1 VIGPVS
7 AFLFLAA
14 CPAAQ
19 PDSDSL
25 GPAQVAH
32 LPPQEAMNLN
42 REGKALYRDGHFAES
57 RAKYQRAK
65 ELDLDFLAPWLNLA
79 CAYAREDRFAEATE
93 QAVTL
98 IRHAYVPGAREVMEA
113 ADLGALQIRPQELAK
128 LKSALAQAAKEWSQ
142 AAQPGFLFVGRTQPP
157 VKLQGQG
164 ILVLAMNQ
172 EIYAWLPRSGR
183 FLPLTAEDGRVLAFV
198 KSPDGHRI
206 VFVRAGRL
214 VRGAGQAD
222 LLRGLSV
229 RQLDLASMALGPV
242 IELPG
247 DVRQLTLWPA
257 ARDSVELDVAGTVG
271 VSSKYQF
278 DGEKLQ
284 PAQTIHRRFSASV
297 HPVVLTAAGVAPTS
311 RVVSDAG
318 CSFSAHDEISGN
330 GLPGIRISARAGK
343 GFFLDARYGAG
354 LDGLPFP
361 DSVSSPSKG
370 LSPSGKTR

>member
-7 AFLFLAA
+7 ALLFLAA

-42 REGKALYRDGHFAES
+42 REGKALYRDGRFAEA

-65 ELDLDFLAPWLNLA
+65 ELDPDFLAPWLNLA
-79 CAYAREDRFAEATE
+79 CAYAREDRFPEATE
-93 QAVTL
+93 QAVAL

-128 LKSALAQAAKEWSQ
+128 LKSALAQAATEWSQ
-142 AAQPGFLFVGRTQPP
+142 AAQPGFFFVGRTQPP

-164 ILVLAMNQ
+164 ILVLATNQ

-198 KSPDGHRI
+198 KSPDGRRI

-229 RQLDLASMALGPV
+229 RQLDLASMVLGPV
-242 IELPG
+242 VAIAG

-257 ARDSVELDVAGTVG
+257 GRDSVELEVAGVAG
-271 VSSKYQF
+271 VSSKFQF

-284 PAQTIHRRFSASV
+284 PAQTIHRRFSAGV

-318 CSFSAHDEISGN
+318 CGFSAHDEIDGN
-330 GLPGIRISARAGK
+330 GLPGIRISVRAGK
-343 GFFLDARYGAG
+343 DFFLDARYGAA

-361 DSVSSPSKG
+361 DSVSSPSKA
-370 LSPSGKTR
+370 LSPARKTR